1 MKPTRLLPAILLC
14 MSLAMGARSQA
25 ITGTDLQTQFIAD
38 WTRAKAYT
46 DAYLST
52 MPADKYSFK
61 AVDSIRSFS
70 QQMLHLAAA
79 NYFLTFMASGSPLPN
94 YDLQNLEKRAG
105 AQTPDS
111 VAFYVN
117 ASYDFALAA
126 VKGLDPSKYGEKISM
141 HGMSV
146 PRFVLL
152 MKAFEHQTHHRG
164 QATIYIRLQ
173 GIKPPNEQLF

>member
-61 AVDSIRSFS
+61 AVDSIRSFA

-94 YDLQNLEKRAG
+94 YDLQNA
-105 AQTPDS
+105 
-111 VAFYVN
+111 
-117 ASYDFALAA
+117 
-126 VKGLDPSKYGEKISM
+126 
-141 HGMSV
+141 
-146 PRFVLL
+146 
-152 MKAFEHQTHHRG
+152 
-164 QATIYIRLQ
+164 
-173 GIKPPNEQLF
+173 